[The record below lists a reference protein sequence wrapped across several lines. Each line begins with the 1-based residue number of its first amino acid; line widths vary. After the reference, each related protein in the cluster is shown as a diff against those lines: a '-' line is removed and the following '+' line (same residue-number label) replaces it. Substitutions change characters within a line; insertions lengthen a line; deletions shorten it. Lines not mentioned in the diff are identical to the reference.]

1 MNKTI
6 INNPNA
12 SVLIN
17 SMRSIGYDFKSAV
30 ADIIDNSI
38 TAEAKEVDVNF
49 TISKDEK
56 ITLRILD
63 NGVGMDRDTL
73 LEAMRFGTIK
83 INGRSNDDLG
93 RFGLGLKTA
102 SISQARKFSVIS
114 KKDGVVSALCWD
126 LDEIIDESWK
136 MIVLNEE
143 DLTKYEEYHKV
154 KNYTSFTLVI
164 WEKIDS
170 LDSEVDIYN
179 DDLEVF
185 HKFIEITKEHVALTF
200 HRYIENGLRINF
212 NKDKLT
218 AKDPFLKN
226 HHKTKINPEQSI
238 STKTKQKEDVEIQFQ
253 VFILPYHKDL
263 KPSDYDLIGGRDLLK
278 DQGFYIYRNKRLMAK
293 GDWYNIRGRS
303 PLYENARI
311 RIDIPSSLD
320 DLWSIDIKKQK
331 AVIPASVKNQLIK
344 EVTKATNTGKEL
356 LEYQGKITVLK
367 ESIWNKLF
375 NERENK
381 VSFSVNLDSSSLG
394 HLMSKLDDESKSI
407 LKQLLSLVELTIPYQ
422 EIYNSVSKKSDI
434 NSIDEEKQ
442 NLLIN
447 QAVALVEFLRKQE
460 NKPRETIINSVCK
473 AEPFKSANI
482 ENILLNMKGRP

>member
-1 MNKTI
+1 MKKTI

-17 SMRSIGYDFKSAV
+17 SMRAIGYDFKSAV

-38 TAEAKEVDVNF
+38 TAKANEVNVNF
-49 TISKDEK
+49 TISNDEK

-63 NGVGMDRDTL
+63 DGLGMDGNTL
-73 LEAMRFGTIK
+73 QEAMRFGTIK

-114 KKDGVVSALCWD
+114 KKDGVISALCWD
-126 LDEIIDESWK
+126 LDEIKDESWK

-143 DLTKYEEYHKV
+143 DLSSFEEYHKV
-154 KNYTSFTLVI
+154 KNSNSFTLVI

-170 LDSEVDIYN
+170 LDSEVNIYN
-179 DDLEVF
+179 DELAVF
-185 HKFIEITKEHVALTF
+185 HKFIEDTKEHVALTF
-200 HRYIENGLRINF
+200 HRYIENGLKIKF
-212 NKDKLT
+212 NNDKLT

-226 HHKTKINPEQSI
+226 HQKTKINPEQSI
-238 STKTKQKEDVEIQFQ
+238 STKTKQKQDVEIQFQ

-263 KPSDYDLIGGRDLLK
+263 KPTDYDMIGGRDLSK

-320 DLWSIDIKKQK
+320 DLWSIDVKKQK

-344 EVTKATNTGKEL
+344 EVTKATNTGREL
-356 LEYQGKITVLK
+356 LEYQGKITVQK
-367 ESIWNKLF
+367 ESIWNKLL

-381 VSFSVNLDSSSLG
+381 VSYSVNLESNSLS
-394 HLMSKLDDESKSI
+394 HLVSKLDDESKNI
-407 LKQLLSLVELTIPYQ
+407 LKQLLSLVELTLPYQ
-422 EIYNSVSKKSDI
+422 EIYNSVSKKNDI
-434 NSIDEEKQ
+434 NSIDEEKK
-442 NLLIN
+442 NSLIN
-447 QAVALVEFLRKQE
+447 QAVALVDFFRNQE
-460 NKPRETIINSVCK
+460 NKPREAIIKSVCK
-473 AEPFKSANI
+473 IEPFKSANI
-482 ENILLNMKGRP
+482 EEILLNMKGKS